1 MKPLLATFVITA
13 TLLPVPRYGGG
24 GSCPFG
30 YLASGGYCVPSEGT
44 QEAIPRAPG
53 QSCPW
58 GWTGSGNF
66 CLKSGARPAPV
77 WR

>member
-1 MKPLLATFVITA
+1 MKPIIMLVLAA
-13 TLLPVPRYGGG
+13 TLLPVPRHGS

-30 YLASGGYCVPSEGT
+30 YLSSGGYCVPTEGA
-44 QEAIPRAPG
+44 QESIPRAPG

-66 CLKSGARPAPV
+66 CLKSGSSNR
-77 WR
+77 WSS